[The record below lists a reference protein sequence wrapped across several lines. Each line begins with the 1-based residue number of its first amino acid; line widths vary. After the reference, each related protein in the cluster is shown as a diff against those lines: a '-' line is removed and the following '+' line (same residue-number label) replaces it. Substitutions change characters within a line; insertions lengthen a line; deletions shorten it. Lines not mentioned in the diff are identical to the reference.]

1 MKTGRVR
8 ASALLAGVVIACAIP
23 AVASGQIDPN
33 TVGNT
38 VTGVTKQLP
47 QVPQQVQKQ
56 LPSLPSTPVT
66 KSPAGG
72 GSQSHSAPK
81 ESTPSSGGGSGSA
94 APSSGGGS
102 SGSSGSASGGSTH
115 HAGAAGGSSGVTAH
129 AASSKHAK
137 AASSAVS
144 GQRQSANPADTQ
156 TKVANVSSAARPDT
170 GTGGDSRLPFTG
182 YALLVVAALGV
193 MALITGAGMRGLTR
207 LRVSRRRA

>member
-23 AVASGQIDPN
+23 AVATGQVDPN
-33 TVGNT
+33 KVGNT

-72 GSQSHSAPK
+72 GSQSHSSPK
-81 ESTPSSGGGSGSA
+81 ASAPSSGAGSGSA
-94 APSSGGGS
+94 SPASGGGS
-102 SGSSGSASGGSTH
+102 SGSASSGSTH
-115 HAGAAGGSSGVTAH
+115 QAGASGGSSGVTAH
-129 AASSKHAK
+129 AASAKHAQ

-144 GQRQSANPADTQ
+144 GQRQSGNPADTQ
-156 TKVANVSSAARPDT
+156 TKVPDVSSVARPAT

-182 YALLVVAALGV
+182 YALLVVAALGL
-193 MALITGAGMRGLTR
+193 MALLTGIGMRGLTR
-207 LRVSRRRA
+207 LRVSRKRA

>member
-8 ASALLAGVVIACAIP
+8 ASALLAGVGIACAIP
-23 AVASGQIDPN
+23 AVATGQVDPN
-33 TVGNT
+33 KVGNT
-38 VTGVTKQLP
+38 VTGVTKELP
-47 QVPQQVQKQ
+47 QVPQQVQQQ

-66 KSPAGG
+66 KSPADG
-72 GSQSHSAPK
+72 GSQSHSTPRA
-81 ESTPSSGGGSGSA
+81 STPSSGGGSGSA

-102 SGSSGSASGGSTH
+102 SGSSGSASGGRAH
-115 HAGAAGGSSGVTAH
+115 HAGAAGGSSAVTAH

-207 LRVSRRRA
+207 LRVARRRA

>member
-8 ASALLAGVVIACAIP
+8 ASALLVGAVIVCAIP
-23 AVASGQIDPN
+23 AVAIGQVDPN
-33 TVGNT
+33 KVGNT

-72 GSQSHSAPK
+72 GSQSHSTPGA
-81 ESTPSSGGGSGSA
+81 STPSSGGGSGSA

-102 SGSSGSASGGSTH
+102 SGSASGGSTH
-115 HAGAAGGSSGVTAH
+115 HAGAAGGASGVTAH

-156 TKVANVSSAARPDT
+156 TKVADVSSAARPDT

-182 YALLVVAALGV
+182 YALLVIAALGV

-207 LRVSRRRA
+207 LSRKRA